1 LLICICQTFQGADKM
16 PQYSDDLFL
25 GSAETYMGTGLRNA
39 STTAIGGT
47 GGSSSTTLTITSVGF
62 GAPIVLGMFVDG
74 AGVTDGTYIT
84 AFGSGTGGAGTYTLN
99 QAINIANTVAL
110 TLHDLEPFENPSPMS
125 IGVGPLGRIY
135 VWDVVPQAAVANNIA
150 TSQTPTVAGALT
162 LTAGTNVKSIT
173 TASGTSAFSL
183 DVPRGI
189 SVTTATA
196 AVATLSSVAV
206 TGTGGQIS
214 YTSQAGLVTGQ
225 RVVVSGTLSGT
236 ATITGYTTPTTYI
249 LTSVTATTATLTTTA
264 GAAVVTTAG
273 TTTGLTFTL
282 GVAPVTVT
290 VSGFDI
296 YGQSMSEAITSSAS
310 VSTAV
315 SGLKAFYLVT
325 SVSVSGATGTAI
337 TVGTSNVLGC
347 PVRVPNIAYVA
358 SVKSNNALAQDGGTF
373 IAADTATATTTT
385 GDVRGTYTPATASN
399 GIVRTV
405 VGILL
410 PAIAVGPNATRV
422 GALGVTQA

>member
-1 LLICICQTFQGADKM
+1 M
-16 PQYSDDLFL
+16 PQFSDDLFL
-25 GSAETYMGTGLRNA
+25 GSSQTFMGTGLRNA
-39 STTAIGGT
+39 SSTFTGSITT
-47 GGSSSTTLTITSVGF
+47 TTLTVTAMLSGDPLIVGQY
-62 GAPIVLGMFVDG
+62 VDG
-74 AGVTDGTYIT
+74 SGVTNGTYIT
-84 AFGSGTGGAGTYTLN
+84 AFGSGNGGAGTYTVN
-99 QAINIANTVAL
+99 TSQSAGSTTMFANGNAL
-110 TLHDLEPFENPSPMS
+110 LGDPAPMDL
-125 IGVGPLGRIY
+125 GVGPLGRIF
-135 VWDVVPQAAVANNIA
+135 VWDTIPQALVANNVA
-150 TSQTPTVAGALT
+150 ASQTPAAAGSLT
-162 LTAGTNVKSIT
+162 LTAGTSVKS
-173 TASGTSAFSL
+173 TSNAAAISVLQL
-183 DVPRGI
+183 DVPRAV

-206 TGTGGQIS
+206 TGTGGQVS
-214 YTSQAGLVTGQ
+214 YTSQAGLVSGQ
-225 RVVVSGTLSGT
+225 RVTVSGTLSGT
-236 ATITGYTTPTTYI
+236 ATITGYTNPTTYI
-249 LTSVTATTATLTTTA
+249 LTAATTTTATLTTTA

-290 VSGFDI
+290 VSGFDV
-296 YGQSMSEAITSSAS
+296 YGQAMSEAITSSAA

-315 SGLKAFYLVT
+315 SGLKAFYLIT
-325 SVSVSGATGTAI
+325 SVSVSGATGTAL
-337 TVGTSNVLGC
+337 TVGTTNVLGC

-358 SVKSNNALAQDGGTF
+358 SVKSNNALAQDGGVF
-373 IAADTATATTTT
+373 VAADTATATTTT